1 MQTSGGGSAGV
12 AILFIL
18 LLYFI
23 PTIVGAVRK
32 VPNIGSVLVI
42 NLFLG
47 WTLIGWVVALAMAAR
62 SASPPSTQFVIPSA
76 QPVPT
81 APPQT
86 TSESNIVYTHAGVRY
101 LFGYTLMNPTGYAI
115 WDRENLGPA
124 ILRFPYNEHG
134 REEGF
139 AQFRKLETNGIELSP
154 PRPGPEVSPPA
165 SLGS

>member
-1 MQTSGGGSAGV
+1 MQTSGGGAGV
-12 AILFIL
+12 AILFLL

-47 WTLIGWVVALAMAAR
+47 WTLIGSVVALAMAAR
-62 SASPPSTQFVIPSA
+62 SAAPPSTQFVVPSA
-76 QPVPT
+76 QPMPT
-81 APPQT
+81 SPPQT
-86 TSESNIVYTHAGVRY
+86 DSDSNIVYTHTGVRY
-101 LFGYTLMNPTGYAI
+101 LFGYTLVNPTGYAI

-134 REEGF
+134 REEGS
-139 AQFRKLETNGIELSP
+139 AQFRKLETNGVELSP
-154 PRPGPEVSPPA
+154 PRPGPQIPPPP
-165 SLGS
+165 